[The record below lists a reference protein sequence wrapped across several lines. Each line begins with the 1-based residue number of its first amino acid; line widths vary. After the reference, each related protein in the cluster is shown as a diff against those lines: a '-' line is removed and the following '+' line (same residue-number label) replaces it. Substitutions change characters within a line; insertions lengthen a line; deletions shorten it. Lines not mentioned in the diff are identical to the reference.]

1 VQKSMRFSW
10 WLTLSN
16 LSKTFFHPVLRE
28 STRDFVDGS
37 AFSVELKPRL
47 NQDKNNENLC
57 IDYRVHLTSPGIQ
70 AQLKDGSAQVFLD
83 LYSKETITRILSPLV
98 DEEGSIEFQSGQ
110 LLGILEVQAAVIAT
124 KLIKSYGPVGVNAEY
139 GDLKFN
145 VPPGSIL
152 ALGEKILLPLSFKR
166 IKLESLIRVQLSKD
180 LDPDVYEL
188 NLDSDFIT
196 ILMGES
202 FHALWDIMRSDSAVK
217 PYLALSIYKDTFVEA
232 LSLIHKTEEAEEF
245 NWAQAL
251 IARCE
256 SSGIKLEDLSNFSSQ
271 NQAALKLLRELGVHK
286 LIASE
291 V

>member
-1 VQKSMRFSW
+1 MLKDMRFSW
-10 WLTLSN
+10 WQTLSN
-16 LSKTFFHPVLRE
+16 LSKTYFHPVLRE

-37 AFSVELKPRL
+37 FFSVDLKPRL
-47 NQDKNNENLC
+47 NAEKNEENLC
-57 IDYRVHLTSPGIQ
+57 IDYKVDLTSPGIQ
-70 AQLKDGSAQVFLD
+70 AQIMDGSAQVFLD
-83 LYSKETITRILSPLV
+83 LYSKETITRILSPLAG
-98 DEEGSIEFQSGQ
+98 EEGSVEFKAGQ
-110 LLGILEVQAAVIAT
+110 LLGVLEVQAVVIAT
-124 KLIKSYGPVGVNAEY
+124 KAIKSYSPVGMNAEY
-139 GDLKFN
+139 GDLGFN
-145 VPPGSIL
+145 VSPGSIL
-152 ALGEKILLPLSFKR
+152 AIGEKILMPLSFKR

-202 FHALWDIMRSDSAVK
+202 FHALWDIMRSDPAIK
-217 PYLALSIYKDTFVEA
+217 PYLAISIYKDTFVEA

-245 NWAQAL
+245 SWAQAL
-251 IARCE
+251 ISRCE
-256 SSGIKLEDLSNFSSQ
+256 NTGIKLEDLSNFSSQ

>member
-1 VQKSMRFSW
+1 M
-10 WLTLSN
+10 SN

-37 AFSVELKPRL
+37 AFSVELKARL
-47 NQDKNNENLC
+47 NQNKNDENLC
-57 IDYRVHLTSPGIQ
+57 IDYKIDLTSPGIS
-70 AQLKDGSAQVFLD
+70 AQLADGSAQVFLD

-98 DEEGSIEFQSGQ
+98 DEEGTIEFKAGQ
-110 LLGILEVQAAVIAT
+110 LLGVLEVQAAVIAT
-124 KLIKSYGPVGVNAEY
+124 QTIKSYSPAGINKEY
-139 GDLKFN
+139 GDANFYIL
-145 VPPGSIL
+145 PGSIL
-152 ALGEKILLPLSFKR
+152 AISEKILLPLSFKR
-166 IKLESLIRVQLSKD
+166 IKLESLIRVQLSTD

-202 FHALWDIMRSDSAVK
+202 FHALWDIMRSDIAVK

-232 LSLIHKTEEAEEF
+232 LSLIYKTEEAEEF
-245 NWAQAL
+245 SWAQAL

-256 SSGIKLEDLSNFSSQ
+256 NIGIKLEELTNFSSQ

-286 LIASE
+286 LLASE

>member
-1 VQKSMRFSW
+1 MQKSMRFSW

-16 LSKTFFHPVLRE
+16 LSKTFFHPVLRQ

-47 NQDKNNENLC
+47 NQDKVNENLC
-57 IDYRVHLTSPGIQ
+57 IDYKVSLTSPGIQ

-124 KLIKSYGPVGVNAEY
+124 KSIKSYGPVGINAEY

-152 ALGEKILLPLSFKR
+152 AIGEKILLPLSFKR

>member
-1 VQKSMRFSW
+1 MRCSW
-10 WLTLSN
+10 WPTLSN
-16 LSKTFFHPVLRE
+16 LSKTYFHPVLRE
-28 STRDFVDGS
+28 STNDFVDGS
-37 AFSVELKPRL
+37 VFSVDLKPRL
-47 NQDKNNENLC
+47 NQGKNNENLC
-57 IDYRVHLTSPGIQ
+57 IDYKVDLTSPGIR
-70 AQLKDGSAQVFLD
+70 AQLIDGSAQVFLD
-83 LYSKETITRILSPLV
+83 LYSKETITRILSPLF
-98 DEEGSIEFQSGQ
+98 DEEGSIEFKAGQ
-110 LLGILEVQAAVIAT
+110 LLGVLEVQAAVIAT
-124 KLIKSYGPVGVNAEY
+124 QSIKSYSPAGINKEY

-145 VPPGSIL
+145 VSPGAIL
-152 ALGEKILLPLSFKR
+152 AIGERILLPLSFKR

-202 FHALWDIMRSDSAVK
+202 FHALWDIMRSDFAVK

-245 NWAQAL
+245 SWAQAL

-256 SSGIKLEDLSNFSSQ
+256 NSGIKLEELTNFSSQ

-286 LIASE
+286 LLASE

>member
-1 VQKSMRFSW
+1 MRFSW

-256 SSGIKLEDLSNFSSQ
+256 NSGIKLEDLSNFSSQ

>member
-1 VQKSMRFSW
+1 MRFNWSRIM
-10 WLTLSN
+10 SN

-37 AFSVELKPRL
+37 AFSVELKARL
-47 NQDKNNENLC
+47 NQNKNDENLC
-57 IDYRVHLTSPGIQ
+57 IDYKVDLASPGIS
-70 AQLKDGSAQVFLD
+70 AQLADGSAQVFLD

-98 DEEGSIEFQSGQ
+98 DEEGTIEFKAGQ
-110 LLGILEVQAAVIAT
+110 LLGVLEVQAAVIAT
-124 KLIKSYGPVGVNAEY
+124 QCIKSYSPVGINKEY
-139 GDLKFN
+139 GDANFYIL
-145 VPPGSIL
+145 PGSIL
-152 ALGEKILLPLSFKR
+152 AIGEKIMLPLSFKR
-166 IKLESLIRVQLSKD
+166 IKLESLIRVQLSTD

-202 FHALWDIMRSDSAVK
+202 FHALWDIMRSDIAVK

-232 LSLIHKTEEAEEF
+232 LSLIYKTEEAEEF
-245 NWAQAL
+245 SWAQAL

-256 SSGIKLEDLSNFSSQ
+256 KIGIKLEELTNFSSQ

-286 LIASE
+286 LLASE

>member
-1 VQKSMRFSW
+1 MRCSW

-16 LSKTFFHPVLRE
+16 LSKTYFHPVLRE
-28 STRDFVDGS
+28 STHDFVDGS
-37 AFSVELKPRL
+37 SFSVDLKARL
-47 NQDKNNENLC
+47 NQDKNSENLC
-57 IDYRVHLTSPGIQ
+57 IDYKIDLTSPGIR
-70 AQLKDGSAQVFLD
+70 AQLTDGSAQVFLD

-98 DEEGSIEFQSGQ
+98 DEEGSIEFKAGQ
-110 LLGILEVQAAVIAT
+110 LLGVLEVQAAVIAT
-124 KLIKSYGPVGVNAEY
+124 QTIKSYSPAGINKEY
-139 GDLKFN
+139 GDLKFK
-145 VPPGSIL
+145 VSPGSIL
-152 ALGEKILLPLSFKR
+152 AIGEKILLPLSFKR

-202 FHALWDIMRSDSAVK
+202 FHALWDIMRSDFAVK

-232 LSLIHKTEEAEEF
+232 LSLIYKTEEAEEF
-245 NWAQAL
+245 SWAQAL

-256 SSGIKLEDLSNFSSQ
+256 NSGIKLEELTNFSSQ

-286 LIASE
+286 LLASE

>member
-1 VQKSMRFSW
+1 M
-10 WLTLSN
+10 SN

-37 AFSVELKPRL
+37 AFSVELKARL
-47 NQDKNNENLC
+47 NQNKNDENLC
-57 IDYRVHLTSPGIQ
+57 IDYKVDLASPGIS
-70 AQLKDGSAQVFLD
+70 AQLANGSAQVFLD

-98 DEEGSIEFQSGQ
+98 DEEGTIEFKVGQ
-110 LLGILEVQAAVIAT
+110 LLGVLEVQTAVIAT
-124 KLIKSYGPVGVNAEY
+124 QTIKSYSPAGINKEY
-139 GDLKFN
+139 GDANFYIS
-145 VPPGSIL
+145 PGSIL
-152 ALGEKILLPLSFKR
+152 AIGEKILLPLSFKR
-166 IKLESLIRVQLSKD
+166 IKLESLIRVQLSTD

-202 FHALWDIMRSDSAVK
+202 FHALWDIMRSDIAVK

-232 LSLIHKTEEAEEF
+232 LSLIYKTEEAEEF
-245 NWAQAL
+245 SWAQAL

-256 SSGIKLEDLSNFSSQ
+256 NIGIKLEELTNFSSQ
-271 NQAALKLLRELGVHK
+271 NQAALKLLREMGVHK
-286 LIASE
+286 LLASE

>member
-1 VQKSMRFSW
+1 MRFSG

>member
-1 VQKSMRFSW
+1 M
-10 WLTLSN
+10 SN

-37 AFSVELKPRL
+37 VFSVELKPRL
-47 NQDKNNENLC
+47 NQDKANENLC
-57 IDYRVHLTSPGIQ
+57 IDYKVNLTSPGIR
-70 AQLKDGSAQVFLD
+70 AQLADGAAKVFLD

-98 DEEGSIEFQSGQ
+98 DDEGSIEFKAGQ
-110 LLGILEVQAAVIAT
+110 LLGVLEVQASVIAT
-124 KLIKSYGPVGVNAEY
+124 QALNNYSPTGINKEY
-139 GDLKFN
+139 GDSKFA
-145 VPPGSIL
+145 VSSGSIL
-152 ALGEKILLPLSFKR
+152 AVGEKILMPLSFKR

-188 NLDSDFIT
+188 NFDSNLIT

-202 FHALWDIMRSDSAVK
+202 FHALWDIMRSDNAVK
-217 PYLALSIYKDTFVEA
+217 PYLAISIYKDTFVEA

-245 NWAQAL
+245 SWAQAL

-256 SSGIKLEDLSNFSSQ
+256 NSGIKLDELTNFSSQ

>member
-1 VQKSMRFSW
+1 MRFNW

-28 STRDFVDGS
+28 STLDFVDGS
-37 AFSVELKPRL
+37 AFSVDLKARL
-47 NQDKNNENLC
+47 NQEKNNENLC
-57 IDYRVHLTSPGIQ
+57 IDYKVDLTSPGIRS
-70 AQLKDGSAQVFLD
+70 QLADGSAQVFLD
-83 LYSKETITRILSPLV
+83 LYSKETITRILSPLL
-98 DEEGSIEFQSGQ
+98 DEEGIIEFMSGQ
-110 LLGILEVQAAVIAT
+110 LLGVLEVQAAVIAT
-124 KLIKSYGPVGVNAEY
+124 QAIKNYRPVGINKEY
-139 GDLKFN
+139 GDSKFSIS
-145 VPPGSIL
+145 PGSIL
-152 ALGEKILLPLSFKR
+152 AIGEKVLLPLSFKR

-202 FHALWDIMRSDSAVK
+202 FHALWDIMRSDIAVK

-245 NWAQAL
+245 SWAQAL

-256 SSGIKLEDLSNFSSQ
+256 KSGIKLEELTNFSAQ

>member
-1 VQKSMRFSW
+1 M
-10 WLTLSN
+10 SN

-37 AFSVELKPRL
+37 AFSVELKARL
-47 NQDKNNENLC
+47 NQNKNDENLC
-57 IDYRVHLTSPGIQ
+57 IDYKVDLASPGIS
-70 AQLKDGSAQVFLD
+70 AQLADGSAQVFLD

-98 DEEGSIEFQSGQ
+98 DEEGTIEFKAGQ
-110 LLGILEVQAAVIAT
+110 LLGVLEVQAAVIAT
-124 KLIKSYGPVGVNAEY
+124 QCIKSYSPVGINKEY
-139 GDLKFN
+139 GDANFYIL
-145 VPPGSIL
+145 PGSIL
-152 ALGEKILLPLSFKR
+152 AIGEKIMLPLSFKR
-166 IKLESLIRVQLSKD
+166 IKLESLIRVQLSTD

-202 FHALWDIMRSDSAVK
+202 FHALWDIMRSDIAVK

-232 LSLIHKTEEAEEF
+232 LSLIYKTEEAEEF
-245 NWAQAL
+245 SWAQAL

-256 SSGIKLEDLSNFSSQ
+256 NIGIKLEELTNFSSQ

-286 LIASE
+286 LLASE

>member
-1 VQKSMRFSW
+1 M
-10 WLTLSN
+10 SN

>member
-1 VQKSMRFSW
+1 MHFNW
-10 WLTLSN
+10 WPILSN

-37 AFSVELKPRL
+37 TFSVELRARL
-47 NQDKNNENLC
+47 NQNKNDENLC
-57 IDYRVHLTSPGIQ
+57 IDYKVDLRSVGIQ
-70 AQLKDGSAQVFLD
+70 TQLDDGSAQIFLD
-83 LYSKETITRILSPLV
+83 MYSKETITRILSPLG
-98 DEEGSIEFQSGQ
+98 DHEGTIEFEAGQ
-110 LLGILEVQAAVIAT
+110 LLGVLEVQASIIAT
-124 KLIKSYGPVGVNAEY
+124 RTIESYSPVGINKEY
-139 GDLKFN
+139 GETKFH
-145 VPPGSIL
+145 VSPGSNL
-152 ALGEKILLPLSFKR
+152 AIGEKILLPLSFKR
-166 IKLESLIRVQLSKD
+166 IKLESLIRVQLSRD

-202 FHALWDIMRSDSAVK
+202 FHALWDIMRSDGAVK
-217 PYLALSIYKDTFVEA
+217 PYLAISIYKDTFVEA

-245 NWAQAL
+245 SWAQAL

-256 SSGIKLEDLSNFSSQ
+256 NIGIKLEELTNFSSQ

-286 LIASE
+286 LLASE

>member
-1 VQKSMRFSW
+1 M
-10 WLTLSN
+10 SN
-16 LSKTFFHPVLRE
+16 LSKTFFHPVLRD
-28 STRDFVDGS
+28 STKDFVDGS
-37 AFSVELKPRL
+37 AFSVDLQARL
-47 NQDKNNENLC
+47 TQNKNEENLC
-57 IDYRVHLTSPGIQ
+57 IDYKVDLTSPGIR
-70 AQLKDGSAQVFLD
+70 AQLADGSAQVFLD

-98 DEEGSIEFQSGQ
+98 DEEGTIEFKPGQ
-110 LLGILEVQAAVIAT
+110 LLGVLEVQASVIAT
-124 KLIKSYGPVGVNAEY
+124 KTISTYSPAGINDEY
-139 GDLKFN
+139 GDTKFN
-145 VPPGSIL
+145 VSPGSVL
-152 ALGEKILLPLSFKR
+152 AIGEKILLPLSFKR

-202 FHALWDIMRSDSAVK
+202 FHALWDIMRSDIAVK

-245 NWAQAL
+245 SWAQAL

-256 SSGIKLEDLSNFSSQ
+256 SSGIKLEELSSFSSQ
-271 NQAALKLLRELGVHK
+271 NQAALKLLGELGVHK
-286 LIASE
+286 LLASE

>member
-1 VQKSMRFSW
+1 MRFSW

-16 LSKTFFHPVLRE
+16 LSKTYFHPVLRE
-28 STRDFVDGS
+28 DTRDFVDGS
-37 AFSVELKPRL
+37 TFSVNLMPRL
-47 NQDKNNENLC
+47 NQDKNLESLS
-57 IDYRVHLTSPGIQ
+57 IDYKVDLTSPGIR
-70 AQLKDGSAQVFLD
+70 AQLTDGSAQIFLD
-83 LYSKETITRILSPLV
+83 LYSKETITRILSPLIG
-98 DEEGSIEFQSGQ
+98 EEGSIDFKAGQ
-110 LLGILEVQAAVIAT
+110 LLGVLEVQATIVAT
-124 KLIKSYGPVGVNAEY
+124 KSIKSYSPVGINPEY
-139 GDLKFN
+139 GDKKFN
-145 VPPGSIL
+145 VSPGSLL
-152 ALGEKILLPLSFKR
+152 AIGEKILLPLSFKR

-188 NLDSDFIT
+188 NLDSNFIT

-202 FHALWDIMRSDSAVK
+202 FHALWDIMRSDIAVK

-245 NWAQAL
+245 SWAQAL

-256 SSGIKLEDLSNFSSQ
+256 NIGIKLEELTNFSSQ

-286 LIASE
+286 LIANE

>member
-1 VQKSMRFSW
+1 M
-10 WLTLSN
+10 SN

-37 AFSVELKPRL
+37 VFKVNLDARL
-47 NQDKNNENLC
+47 NESKNEENLC
-57 IDYRVHLTSPGIQ
+57 IDYKVNLTSSGMEKHL
-70 AQLKDGSAQVFLD
+70 ADGSAKVFLD
-83 LYSKETITRILSPLV
+83 LYSKETITRILSPLAK
-98 DEEGSIEFQSGQ
+98 EQGTIEFNPGQ
-110 LLGILEVQAAVIAT
+110 LLGTLEVQAFVIAT
-124 KLIKSYGPVGVNAEY
+124 KRIKDYCPAGLNEEY
-139 GDLKFN
+139 GDIKFD
-145 VPPGSIL
+145 VAPGSVL
-152 ALGEKILLPLSFKR
+152 AIGEKILLPLSFKR

-196 ILMGES
+196 ILMGEQ

-232 LSLIHKTEEAEEF
+232 LSLIHKSEEAEEF
-245 NWAQAL
+245 SWAQAL
-251 IARCE
+251 ISRCE
-256 SSGIKLEDLSNFSSQ
+256 KSDIKLDELTNFASQ

-286 LIASE
+286 LLASE

>member
-1 VQKSMRFSW
+1 M
-10 WLTLSN
+10 SN

-37 AFSVELKPRL
+37 AFSVDLKARL
-47 NQDKNNENLC
+47 NQNKNDENLC
-57 IDYRVHLTSPGIQ
+57 IDYKVDLASPGIS
-70 AQLKDGSAQVFLD
+70 AQLADGSAQVFLD

-98 DEEGSIEFQSGQ
+98 DEEGTIEFKAGQ
-110 LLGILEVQAAVIAT
+110 LLGVLEVQAAVIAT
-124 KLIKSYGPVGVNAEY
+124 QTIKSYSPAGINKEY
-139 GDLKFN
+139 GDANFYIL
-145 VPPGSIL
+145 PGSIL
-152 ALGEKILLPLSFKR
+152 AISEKILLPLSFKR
-166 IKLESLIRVQLSKD
+166 IKLESLIRVQLSTD

-202 FHALWDIMRSDSAVK
+202 FHALWDIMRSDIAVK

-232 LSLIHKTEEAEEF
+232 LSLIYKTEEAEEF
-245 NWAQAL
+245 SWAQAL

-256 SSGIKLEDLSNFSSQ
+256 KIGIKLEELTNFSSQ

-286 LIASE
+286 LLAIE

>member
-1 VQKSMRFSW
+1 MQKSMRFSW

-57 IDYRVHLTSPGIQ
+57 IDYKVSLTSPGIQ

-124 KLIKSYGPVGVNAEY
+124 KSIKNYGPVGINAEY

-152 ALGEKILLPLSFKR
+152 AIGEKILLPLSFKR

-256 SSGIKLEDLSNFSSQ
+256 SSDIKLEDLSNFSSQ
-271 NQAALKLLRELGVHK
+271 NQAALKLLRKLGVHK

>member
-1 VQKSMRFSW
+1 MRFSW

>member
-1 VQKSMRFSW
+1 MRFNW
-10 WLTLSN
+10 WRIMSN

-37 AFSVELKPRL
+37 AFSVELKARL
-47 NQDKNNENLC
+47 NQNKNDENLC
-57 IDYRVHLTSPGIQ
+57 IDYKVDLASPGIS
-70 AQLKDGSAQVFLD
+70 AQLADGSAQVFLD

-98 DEEGSIEFQSGQ
+98 DEEGTIEFKAGQ
-110 LLGILEVQAAVIAT
+110 LLGVLEVQAAVIAT
-124 KLIKSYGPVGVNAEY
+124 QCIKSYSPVGINKEY
-139 GDLKFN
+139 GDANFYIL
-145 VPPGSIL
+145 PGSIL
-152 ALGEKILLPLSFKR
+152 AIGEKIMLPLSFKR
-166 IKLESLIRVQLSKD
+166 IKLESLIRVQLSTD

-202 FHALWDIMRSDSAVK
+202 FHALWDIMRSDIAVK

-232 LSLIHKTEEAEEF
+232 LSLIYKTEEAEEF
-245 NWAQAL
+245 SWAQAL

-256 SSGIKLEDLSNFSSQ
+256 KIGINLEELTNFSSQ

-286 LIASE
+286 LLASE

>member
-1 VQKSMRFSW
+1 
-10 WLTLSN
+10 LSN
-16 LSKTFFHPVLRE
+16 LSKTYFHPVLRE
-28 STRDFVDGS
+28 STHDFVDGS
-37 AFSVELKPRL
+37 SFSVDLKPRL
-47 NQDKNNENLC
+47 NQEKNDENLC
-57 IDYRVHLTSPGIQ
+57 IDYKVALTSPGIR
-70 AQLKDGSAQVFLD
+70 AKLEDGAAQVFLD
-83 LYSKETITRILSPLV
+83 LYSKETITRILSPLIN
-98 DEEGSIEFQSGQ
+98 EEGSIEFKPGQ
-110 LLGILEVQAAVIAT
+110 LLGVLEVQAVVIAT
-124 KLIKSYGPVGVNAEY
+124 RMIKSYSPSGINKEY
-139 GDLKFN
+139 GDVKFN
-145 VPPGSIL
+145 VPPGAIL
-152 ALGEKILLPLSFKR
+152 AIGEKILLPLSFKR

-202 FHALWDIMRSDSAVK
+202 FHALWDIMRSDRAVK

-245 NWAQAL
+245 SWAQAL

-256 SSGIKLEDLSNFSSQ
+256 NTGINLEELTNFSTQ

-286 LIASE
+286 LLANE

>member
-1 VQKSMRFSW
+1 M
-10 WLTLSN
+10 SN

-37 AFSVELKPRL
+37 AFSVELKARL
-47 NQDKNNENLC
+47 NQNKNDENLC
-57 IDYRVHLTSPGIQ
+57 IDYKVDLASPGIS
-70 AQLKDGSAQVFLD
+70 AQLADGSAQVFLD

-98 DEEGSIEFQSGQ
+98 DEEGTIEFKAGQ
-110 LLGILEVQAAVIAT
+110 LLGVLEVQAAVIAT
-124 KLIKSYGPVGVNAEY
+124 QCIKSYSPVGINKEY
-139 GDLKFN
+139 GDANFYI
-145 VPPGSIL
+145 PPGSIL
-152 ALGEKILLPLSFKR
+152 AIGEKILLPLSFKR
-166 IKLESLIRVQLSKD
+166 IKLESLIRVQLSTD

-202 FHALWDIMRSDSAVK
+202 FHALWDIMRSDIAVK

-232 LSLIHKTEEAEEF
+232 LSLIYKTEEAEEF
-245 NWAQAL
+245 SWAQAL
-251 IARCE
+251 IARCQNI
-256 SSGIKLEDLSNFSSQ
+256 GIKLEELTNFSSQ

-286 LIASE
+286 LLASE

>member
-1 VQKSMRFSW
+1 MRFNWSRIM
-10 WLTLSN
+10 SN

-37 AFSVELKPRL
+37 AFSVELKARL
-47 NQDKNNENLC
+47 NQNKNDENLC
-57 IDYRVHLTSPGIQ
+57 IDYKVDLASPGIS
-70 AQLKDGSAQVFLD
+70 AQLADGSAQVFLD

-98 DEEGSIEFQSGQ
+98 DEEGTIEFKAGQ
-110 LLGILEVQAAVIAT
+110 LLGVLEVQAAVIAT
-124 KLIKSYGPVGVNAEY
+124 QCIKSYSPAGINKEY
-139 GDLKFN
+139 GDANFYIS
-145 VPPGSIL
+145 PGSIL
-152 ALGEKILLPLSFKR
+152 AIGEKILLPLSFKR
-166 IKLESLIRVQLSKD
+166 IKLESLIRVQLSTD

-202 FHALWDIMRSDSAVK
+202 FHALWDIMRSDIAVK

-232 LSLIHKTEEAEEF
+232 LSLIYKTEEAEEF
-245 NWAQAL
+245 SWAQAL

-256 SSGIKLEDLSNFSSQ
+256 NIGIKLDELTNFSSQ

-286 LIASE
+286 LLASE

>member
-1 VQKSMRFSW
+1 MRFSW
-10 WLTLSN
+10 WQTLSN

-28 STRDFVDGS
+28 STRDFIDGS
-37 AFSVELKPRL
+37 VFSVELKPRL
-47 NQDKNNENLC
+47 YQDKVNENLC
-57 IDYRVHLTSPGIQ
+57 IDYEVNLTSPGIQ
-70 AQLKDGSAQVFLD
+70 AQLKNGSAKVFLD
-83 LYSKETITRILSPLV
+83 LYSKETITRILSPL
-98 DEEGSIEFQSGQ
+98 DEEEGSIEFQSGQ

-124 KLIKSYGPVGVNAEY
+124 ESIKSYSPVGMNAEY

-152 ALGEKILLPLSFKR
+152 AIGEKILLPLSFKR

-217 PYLALSIYKDTFVEA
+217 PYLALSVYKDTFVEA

>member
-1 VQKSMRFSW
+1 MRCSW

-16 LSKTFFHPVLRE
+16 LSKTYFHPVLRE
-28 STRDFVDGS
+28 STHDFVDGS
-37 AFSVELKPRL
+37 SFSVDLKARL
-47 NQDKNNENLC
+47 NQDKNSENLC
-57 IDYRVHLTSPGIQ
+57 IDYKIDLTSAGIR
-70 AQLKDGSAQVFLD
+70 AQLTDGSAQVFLD

-98 DEEGSIEFQSGQ
+98 DEEGSIEFKAGQ
-110 LLGILEVQAAVIAT
+110 LLGVLEVQAAVIAT
-124 KLIKSYGPVGVNAEY
+124 QSIKSYSPAGINKEY
-139 GDLKFN
+139 GDLKFK
-145 VPPGSIL
+145 VSPGSIL
-152 ALGEKILLPLSFKR
+152 AIGEKILLPLSFKR

-202 FHALWDIMRSDSAVK
+202 FHALWDIMRSDFAVK

-245 NWAQAL
+245 SWAQAL

-256 SSGIKLEDLSNFSSQ
+256 NSGIKLEELTNFSSQ

-286 LIASE
+286 LLASE

>member
-1 VQKSMRFSW
+1 M
-10 WLTLSN
+10 SN

-37 AFSVELKPRL
+37 AFSVELKARL
-47 NQDKNNENLC
+47 NQNKNDENLC
-57 IDYRVHLTSPGIQ
+57 IDYKVDLASPGIS
-70 AQLKDGSAQVFLD
+70 AQLTDGSAQVFLD

-98 DEEGSIEFQSGQ
+98 DEEGTIEFKAGQ
-110 LLGILEVQAAVIAT
+110 LLGVLEVQAAVIAT
-124 KLIKSYGPVGVNAEY
+124 QCIKSYSPVGINKEY
-139 GDLKFN
+139 GDANFYI
-145 VPPGSIL
+145 PPGSIL
-152 ALGEKILLPLSFKR
+152 AIGEKILLPLSFKR
-166 IKLESLIRVQLSKD
+166 IKLESLIRVQLSTD

-202 FHALWDIMRSDSAVK
+202 FHALWDIMRSDIAVK

-232 LSLIHKTEEAEEF
+232 LSLIYKTEEAEEF
-245 NWAQAL
+245 SWAQAL
-251 IARCE
+251 IARCQNI
-256 SSGIKLEDLSNFSSQ
+256 GIKLEELTNFSSQ

-286 LIASE
+286 LLASE

>member
-1 VQKSMRFSW
+1 M
-10 WLTLSN
+10 SN
-16 LSKTFFHPVLRE
+16 LSKTFFHPVLRD
-28 STRDFVDGS
+28 STKDFVDGS
-37 AFSVELKPRL
+37 AFSVDLQARL
-47 NQDKNNENLC
+47 TQNKNEENLC
-57 IDYRVHLTSPGIQ
+57 FDYKVDLTSPGIR
-70 AQLKDGSAQVFLD
+70 AQLADGSAQVFLD

-98 DEEGSIEFQSGQ
+98 DEEGTIEFKPGQ
-110 LLGILEVQAAVIAT
+110 LLGVLEVQASVIAT
-124 KLIKSYGPVGVNAEY
+124 KTISTYSPAGINDEY
-139 GDLKFN
+139 GDTKFN
-145 VPPGSIL
+145 VSPGSVL
-152 ALGEKILLPLSFKR
+152 AIGEKILLPLSFKR

-202 FHALWDIMRSDSAVK
+202 FHALWDIMRSDIAVK

-245 NWAQAL
+245 SWAQAL

-256 SSGIKLEDLSNFSSQ
+256 SSGIKLEELSNFSSQ
-271 NQAALKLLRELGVHK
+271 NQAALKLLGELGVHK
-286 LIASE
+286 LLASG

>member
-1 VQKSMRFSW
+1 MQKSMRFSW
-10 WLTLSN
+10 WQTLSN

-28 STRDFVDGS
+28 STRDFIDGS
-37 AFSVELKPRL
+37 VFSVELKPRL
-47 NQDKNNENLC
+47 YQDKVNENLC
-57 IDYRVHLTSPGIQ
+57 IDYEVNLTSPGIQ
-70 AQLKDGSAQVFLD
+70 AQLKNGSAKVFLD
-83 LYSKETITRILSPLV
+83 LYSKETITRILSPL
-98 DEEGSIEFQSGQ
+98 DEEEGSIEFQSGQ

-124 KLIKSYGPVGVNAEY
+124 ESIKSYSPVGMNAEY

-152 ALGEKILLPLSFKR
+152 AIGEKILLPLSFKR

-217 PYLALSIYKDTFVEA
+217 PYLALSVYKDTFVEA

>member
-1 VQKSMRFSW
+1 MRFNW
-10 WLTLSN
+10 WRIMSN

-37 AFSVELKPRL
+37 AFSVELKARL
-47 NQDKNNENLC
+47 NQNKNDENLC
-57 IDYRVHLTSPGIQ
+57 IDYKVDLASPGIS
-70 AQLKDGSAQVFLD
+70 AQLADGSAQVFLD

-98 DEEGSIEFQSGQ
+98 DEEGTIEFKAGQ
-110 LLGILEVQAAVIAT
+110 LLGVLEVQAAVIAT
-124 KLIKSYGPVGVNAEY
+124 QCIKSYSPVGINKEY
-139 GDLKFN
+139 GDANFYIL
-145 VPPGSIL
+145 PGSIL
-152 ALGEKILLPLSFKR
+152 AIGEKIMLPLSFKR
-166 IKLESLIRVQLSKD
+166 IKLESLIRVQLSTD

-202 FHALWDIMRSDSAVK
+202 FHALWDIMRSDIAVK

-232 LSLIHKTEEAEEF
+232 LSLIYKTEEAEEF
-245 NWAQAL
+245 SWAQAL

-256 SSGIKLEDLSNFSSQ
+256 NIGIKLDELTNFSSQ

-286 LIASE
+286 LLASE